1 MWVALL
7 NLENMY
13 GSQESLNKVFE
24 RAVQYNEPL
33 KVFLQL
39 ADIYTKSEKFQ
50 VGVWA
55 RWPTAT
61 GFPAT
66 QKLTPGSHRGS
77 PEVSRKKPHVLIQFS
92 S

>member
-50 VGVWA
+50 VGVWQVA
-55 RWPTAT
+55 HC
-61 GFPAT
+61 
-66 QKLTPGSHRGS
+66 HRVPRHAEADS
-77 PEVSRKKPHVLIQFS
+77 WESQRQPEVSRRNPHLLIQFS